1 MSQNQFTYNEEINKE
16 GKIVSDSKVE
26 ELANAVVNSEEIPS
40 DVIETIVKMFPD
52 QFEKENKSEKK
63 INVNNLVQS
72 ITNNEENIK
81 LDNNE
86 SKDCYDC
93 EDRKE
98 CNDNSNINKIINIL
112 FI

>member
-1 MSQNQFTYNEEINKE
+1 MR
-16 GKIVSDSKVE
+16 
-26 ELANAVVNSEEIPS
+26 PS
-40 DVIETIVKMFPD
+40 SISLRTSISMFRIRHV
-52 QFEKENKSEKK
+52 FILSEKK